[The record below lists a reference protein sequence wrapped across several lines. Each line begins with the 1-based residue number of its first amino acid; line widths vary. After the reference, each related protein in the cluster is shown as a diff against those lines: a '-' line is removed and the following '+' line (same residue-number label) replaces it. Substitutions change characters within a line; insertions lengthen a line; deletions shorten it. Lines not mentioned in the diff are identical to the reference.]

1 MTLPAGRP
9 TAAAATSD
17 CRAAPWPTTVTLV
30 PGDLR
35 RELDVTTAIMK
46 SVLYR
51 RLILL
56 VAICLRTITFV
67 SPEVRLPAACYT
79 DFLCCWVTIHQRVQ
93 QTIALC
99 LSVCLSVCRPFRCVN
114 IAVQIDENSDQDT
127 V

>member
-1 MTLPAGRP
+1 MTLPAGRL

-17 CRAAPWPTTVTLV
+17 CRTAPWPTTVTPV

-67 SPEVRLPAACYT
+67 SPEVRLPAACST
-79 DFLCCWVTIHQRVQ
+79 
-93 QTIALC
+93 QTF
-99 LSVCLSVCRPFRCVN
+99 SVVG
-114 IAVQIDENSDQDT
+114 
-127 V
+127 